1 MKSKVIFAL
10 SCSFVALA
18 TAGCLGVV
26 DPDSTEVVGVHE
38 RTGIGDPCVP
48 AIENDP
54 TFASFHESQVVIEDR
69 SRACSSGVCL
79 VNHFRGR
86 VSCPY
91 GDLASGGCQ
100 TPRGDVVRPAGSD
113 GVEPQCTDR
122 RAADAVY
129 CSCRCANAE
138 GRTDDGGSY
147 CPCGAGFSCQPLIA
161 FVPGEEKLAGSYCV
175 KDSVPVTA
183 KAACTRTCS
192 PFSGDAC
199 E

>member
-1 MKSKVIFAL
+1 MKFRTILAFL
-10 SCSFVALA
+10 CSFVALA

-38 RTGIGDPCVP
+38 RPGIGDPCVP

-69 SRACSSGVCL
+69 SRACASGVCL

-100 TPRGDVVRPAGSD
+100 TPRGDLVRPAGPD

-147 CPCGAGFSCQPLIA
+147 CPCGAGFACQPLVA

-183 KAACTRTCS
+183 KSACTRTCS

>member
-1 MKSKVIFAL
+1 MKPIVISTITCGL
-10 SCSFVALA
+10 VALA

-26 DPDSTEVVGVHE
+26 DPDSTDVPGVHE
-38 RTGIGDPCVP
+38 RLGIGDPCVP
-48 AIENDP
+48 AAESDP
-54 TFASFHESQVVIEDR
+54 RFASFHEAEVVIEDR
-69 SRACSSGVCL
+69 SRSCTSGVCL

-91 GDLASGGCQ
+91 GDLTSGGCL
-100 TPRGDVVRPAGSD
+100 TPSGEPVRPPGVD
-113 GVEPQCTDR
+113 GVEPQCSDR

-147 CPCGAGFSCQPLIA
+147 CPCGAGFSCKDIIA
-161 FVPGEEKLAGSYCV
+161 LVPGAEELAGSYCV

-183 KAACTRTCS
+183 ESSCKRSCS
-192 PFSGDAC
+192 PSSGNAC